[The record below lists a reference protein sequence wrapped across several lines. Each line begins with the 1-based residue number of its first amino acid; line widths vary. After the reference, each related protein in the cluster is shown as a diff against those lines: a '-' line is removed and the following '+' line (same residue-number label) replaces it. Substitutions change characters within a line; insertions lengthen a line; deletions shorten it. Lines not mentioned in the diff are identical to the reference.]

1 VWHVTERNF
10 PANCRPIFT
19 LSKHDVSG
27 IADGM
32 TIDADGNLWV
42 AIFNGGKIIKVDPR
56 RPETLLATVEMPVKQ
71 VLARPPQGC
80 L

>member
-1 VWHVTERNF
+1 
-10 PANCRPIFT
+10 
-19 LSKHDVSG
+19 
-27 IADGM
+27 M